1 MKQERLFTLVM
12 IMLWATLSFGAQKIP
27 LTVENPSPG
36 APLTF
41 GIPFP
46 IFVLHSPDHVRV
58 LDKNGKEI
66 PSQITEVSTWEPAD
80 QSIKW
85 IWVFF
90 FAGDDN
96 EYFLEYGKDVN
107 RTVFEG
113 DKIKVINGQRPRQL
127 TEVDTGPLHFK
138 IRKGEGGFLDLVQLD
153 LERDGF
159 DKNDTIAVNPSARG
173 SFLDLFD
180 DAGIDPSKAVVTR
193 TVKEKGSGPLHS
205 ILKVE
210 GTYFYEREDNRPSP
224 FIIRIHSYAG
234 KSFIRVFHTMTYTGI
249 PDKHEQ
255 MEGQHIDIA
264 TGLGKELP
272 AKQEGDEGWTQPNDQ
287 ISGLGLGLTYH
298 LNGKLTY
305 RTGYKNGKWWEDGTS
320 NIYENKVNKNE
331 NISVFQTGPETSR
344 TPPTL
349 NSSSEEMLTGFK
361 AQIKSGA
368 SINKEIDKVEGWA
381 DISDSRWGISVG
393 VRNFIE
399 EYPKE
404 IDMKLAENQ
413 LVAYLWSPKADPM
426 SFARAS
432 DKRDSGMTGNFA
444 TGLTKTS
451 ELVYNFHS
459 NKTSTSEIQRTMKYF
474 LDPPIAHADPT
485 WYAQSEVY
493 GKMSSRGT
501 THAEYERSLD
511 YKMDWAIYNQ
521 HYEPWYGMFDYGDHQ
536 YFYIRGDWRQWLN
549 NEPAVDYMLWLQFMR
564 TGNRKYFLAAEAMS
578 RHTMDVDNIHWPTN
592 PNYIGDSNSATDF
605 WKFNDQEPVASPYL
619 GIGRR
624 HARQQWTSLLSAH
637 VWVQGWLSSY
647 YLTGYHRGLDV
658 AKQTADTYTK
668 RIWGDHGITGRRLYL
683 SVWNMVEV
691 WDATKDPKYL
701 KDLQGRVDQ
710 MLKLQNGPD
719 QYNSLVIDRYGY
731 AQVYASQSLYKY
743 YRMTG
748 DEKIKTALVR
758 HARAIRDNPPWN
770 HAYESYL
777 STIHSLLVGYELTG
791 EPSFLKEAKSRSA
804 FLKTDKMEM
813 TFEEIGNQAEIA
825 KALEEVSN
833 MPKVDVNKNTE
844 GRRRTFYIWDMTQGM
859 RVFGWTH
866 AYNVP
871 WLLHWLRTDEKVE
884 AEKEKH

>member
-1 MKQERLFTLVM
+1 MKQVKLLTL
-12 IMLWATLSFGAQKIP
+12 IILMLWAAICLGAQKIP
-27 LTVENPSPG
+27 ITIENASAG

-46 IFVLHSPDHVRV
+46 IGVLDSPDQVRV
-58 LDKNGKEI
+58 LNKNGKEI
-66 PSQITEVSTWEPAD
+66 PSQVTEVSTWAPAN
-80 QSIKW
+80 QSVKW

-90 FAGDDN
+90 FAENDDQ
-96 EYFLEYGKDVN
+96 YFVEYGKDIS
-107 RTVFEG
+107 RAAIKG
-113 DKIKVINGQRPRQL
+113 DIVKVINGQRPRQL

-159 DKNDTIAVNPSARG
+159 DENDTIAVNPAGRG
-173 SFLDLFD
+173 SFLDLLD

-224 FIIRIHSYAG
+224 FVIRIHSFAG
-234 KSFIRVFHTMTYTGI
+234 KSYIKVYHTMTYTGI
-249 PDKHEQ
+249 PDKHVQ
-255 MEGQHIDIA
+255 KEGQHVDIA
-264 TGLGKELP
+264 TGLGKEVP

-287 ISGLGLGLTYH
+287 INGTGLGLTYK
-298 LNGKLTY
+298 LKGKLNY
-305 RTGYKNGKWWEDGTS
+305 RTGYKDGKWWEDGQS
-320 NIYENKVNKNE
+320 NVFENKFNQSE
-331 NISVFQTGPETSR
+331 NISVFQTGPEPSR
-344 TPPTL
+344 TPPTK
-349 NSSSEEMLTGFK
+349 NSSAEEMLTGFNAHIK
-361 AQIKSGA
+361 AGA
-368 SINKEIDKVEGWA
+368 AVKKEIGKAEGWA
-381 DISDSRWGISVG
+381 DISDDRWGISVG
-393 VRNFIE
+393 IRNFVE

-404 IDMKLAENQ
+404 IDMQ
-413 LVAYLWSPKADPM
+413 LDSSQIVAYLWSPNAGPM

-451 ELVYNFHS
+451 ELVYHFHAS
-459 NKTSTSEIQRTMKYF
+459 KTSTDEIKQTMNYF
-474 LDPPIAHADPT
+474 LDPPVAHADPT

-493 GKMSSRGT
+493 GKMSAHGD
-501 THAEYERSLD
+501 THSEYERGID
-511 YKMDWAIYNQ
+511 YKIDWAIYNQ

-536 YFYIRGDWRQWLN
+536 YFYINGDWRQWLN
-549 NEPAVDYMLWLQFMR
+549 NEPAIDYMLWMQFMR

-592 PNYIGDSNSATDF
+592 SNYIGDSNSATDF
-605 WKFNDQEPVASPYL
+605 WNYDAKESVATPYL

-658 AKQTADTYTK
+658 AKQTADTYTN
-668 RIWGDHGITGRRLYL
+668 RIWGDHGVTGRRLYL

-701 KDLQGRVDQ
+701 VDLQDRVDR

-731 AQVYASQSLYKY
+731 AQVYVSQGLYKY
-743 YRMTG
+743 YKLTG
-748 DEKIKTALVR
+748 DEKIKTALIR

-777 STIHSLLVGYELTG
+777 STIHSLIVGYELSG
-791 EPSFLKEAKSRSA
+791 EASFLNEAISRAS
-804 FLKTDKMEM
+804 FLKTDKLKSS
-813 TFEEIGNQAEIA
+813 FEEIGNQTEIA
-825 KALEEVSN
+825 KALEAVSH
-833 MPKVDVNKNTE
+833 MPKVEK
-844 GRRRTFYIWDMTQGM
+844 GSRRSFYIWDLSQGM

-871 WLLHWLRTDEKVE
+871 WLLHWLRLEGEKDG
-884 AEKEKH
+884 EKD